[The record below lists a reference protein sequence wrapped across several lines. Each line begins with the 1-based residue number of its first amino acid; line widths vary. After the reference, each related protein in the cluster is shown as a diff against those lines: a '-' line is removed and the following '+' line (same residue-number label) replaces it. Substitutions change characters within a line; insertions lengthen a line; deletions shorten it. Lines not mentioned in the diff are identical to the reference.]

1 MATTVNGPAF
11 GLRLGLSF
19 IKEMQELRTHAS
31 SSGEVHYYISCELFG
46 VLHVFGFV
54 VMCLRYALS
63 RRKQDVSSQMSTAK
77 SASSASPDI
86 REDKTQCDYARLSE
100 VPIILATQ

>member
-1 MATTVNGPAF
+1 MTKVHNINKANN
-11 GLRLGLSF
+11 LSYLSGNT
-19 IKEMQELRTHAS
+19 Q
-31 SSGEVHYYISCELFG
+31 SGEVHYYISCELFG